1 MPRAAVPTP
10 KKPAAKA
17 PIPLRQKPPPLPNK
31 SKGVKPSTP
40 SSKSPTGDVPM
51 RAARAIPKVKALTPA
66 PNHDNNVAPA
76 PSHDPNMALYR
87 AHEALQRDYEALR
100 HEHDVLLLKHNDS
113 VHSCLLLLE
122 ELKERQPSAEPESMA
137 VPPGRGR
144 GKAPWKQPPADFDT
158 SGRDALPAAGW
169 QRHTWPQPDPRAPE
183 DPEFALECPPSR
195 FQRRGSDELDELCS
209 EEEGEEEGEEEDEE
223 GEMGHPY
230 RGDYEQQPYGDAD
243 GGGGEYDDGEY
254 YDGEYGDGEYADDGG
269 YADDDDLVSRAEA
282 RGFLEELILQKQ
294 LVKDLQAQVGQL
306 TADLSSKCEREG
318 ALVIHVS
325 PELW

>member
-76 PSHDPNMALYR
+76 PRHDPNMALHR
-87 AHEALQRDYEALR
+87 AHEALQRDYEALQ
-100 HEHDVLLLKHNDS
+100 HEHDALLLKHNDS

-122 ELKERQPSAEPESMA
+122 ELKERQPSVEPSVA

-144 GKAPWKQPPADFDT
+144 GKAPWKQPSAAFDT
-158 SGRDALPAAGW
+158 GGKDALPAAGW
-169 QRHTWPQPDPRAPE
+169 QRHTWPQPDRRAPE
-183 DPEFALECPPSR
+183 DPELAVECPPSP
-195 FQRRGSDELDELCS
+195 FQRRGSDELCS
-209 EEEGEEEGEEEDEE
+209 EEEEG
-223 GEMGHPY
+223 HAY
-230 RGDYEQQPYGDAD
+230 RGDYEQRAYSDTD
-243 GGGGEYDDGEY
+243 GGGGEYDDSEF
-254 YDGEYGDGEYADDGG
+254 YDGEYDGGEFDDDGEYDYDGEYA
-269 YADDDDLVSRAEA
+269 AADDLVSGAEA
-282 RGFLEELILQKQ
+282 RGVLAELILQKQ
-294 LVKDLQAQVGQL
+294 LVKDLQAQIGQL
-306 TADLSSKCEREG
+306 TADLRSKCEREG